1 MAEVHLARAHGTA
14 AIDRLVAVKLV
25 TSHMA
30 DDASFVAM
38 LQQEARIATSLDHP
52 NIAALLD
59 FGWSE
64 GEPYLVTEYVHGWP
78 LQEVLRAAANAGAAL
93 PMGCAVG
100 IVRAV
105 AEALHYAHEARDVE
119 GRPLGIVHRDVSP
132 SNVLVRYD
140 GVIKVVDFGIAKATR
155 LPVATET
162 GTLKGKRGYMSPEQ
176 CNGLELDRRSDVFC
190 LGILLFEVTTGYR
203 LFSGHNDFAVM
214 NRIVKGEI
222 VSPSQVQADYPAELE
237 RIVLRALAVKPG
249 DRQPDAATV
258 QRELEAFAREER
270 LDTSSLQLQA
280 FLDRVMGPRP
290 HPALEL
296 EGTTPSSP
304 PSGDTQVV
312 GTGSTAQRA
321 RRRRWQRLAFVASTI
336 VGVTLTVVVAHA
348 LTRTPAA
355 VDRPTAPAS
364 APVVIEDPV
373 AAPRSIAQPIVDD
386 VPLDEVVPAKEE
398 TPPRR
403 SAPRTK
409 STRRAKPAASVPES
423 PRRPR
428 RTLFPD
434 ADTP

>member
-1 MAEVHLARAHGTA
+1 MAEVHLARAHGIG

-30 DDASFVAM
+30 DDAAFVAM

-78 LQEVLRAAANAGAAL
+78 LQEVLRAAASAGAPL
-93 PMGCAVG
+93 PMGCAIG

-140 GVIKVVDFGIAKATR
+140 GVIKVVDFGIAKATS

-190 LGILLFEVTTGYR
+190 LGILLFEVTTGFR

-222 VSPSQVQADYPAELE
+222 VAPSQVQAGYPAELE
-237 RIVLRALAVKPG
+237 RIVLRALSAKAS

-270 LDTSSLQLQA
+270 LDTSSLLLQA
-280 FLDRVMGPRP
+280 LLDRVMGPRP
-290 HPALEL
+290 HPALEH
-296 EGTTPSSP
+296 EGTPALP
-304 PSGDTQVV
+304 PPVGDTAIV

-321 RRRRWQRLAFVASTI
+321 RRQKWQRLAFVASI
-336 VGVTLTVVVAHA
+336 VAVGLTVVVAHA
-348 LTRTPAA
+348 LTRTPTV
-355 VDRPTAPAS
+355 VDAPIEPPAPIG
-364 APVVIEDPV
+364 APHIEDPVVPV
-373 AAPRSIAQPIVDD
+373 AAPREPALVR
-386 VPLDEVVPAKEE
+386 DEVVPAKDEA
-398 TPPRR
+398 PPRR
-403 SAPRTK
+403 SVPRTRSPK
-409 STRRAKPAASVPES
+409 RAKPAARAPES

-434 ADTP
+434 TDAP